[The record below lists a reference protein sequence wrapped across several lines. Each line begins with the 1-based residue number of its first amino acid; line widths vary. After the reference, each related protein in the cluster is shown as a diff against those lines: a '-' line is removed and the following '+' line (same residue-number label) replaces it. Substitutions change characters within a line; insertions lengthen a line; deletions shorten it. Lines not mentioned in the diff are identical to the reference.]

1 MSAGVPGGLTCGLGA
16 AREGGM
22 LAVRAGTTEGADK
35 YCLGAV
41 AWGDMALWCY
51 CRDRVLCSRVHCDG
65 EVLDSDQEGPVRSR
79 EKGQQRRE
87 CVLGGIHRVQWSV
100 VFSVSGHFHLWQGF
114 FTCSTY
120 LQTRFRLIV

>member
-1 MSAGVPGGLTCGLGA
+1 MSAF
-16 AREGGM
+16 
-22 LAVRAGTTEGADK
+22 RAGTKVGEGPRPGR

-87 CVLGGIHRVQWSV
+87 CVRWDSQSAVVRRVFGFGA
-100 VFSVSGHFHLWQGF
+100 FSPVAGLLYMQYVLANKVP
-114 FTCSTY
+114 TDC
-120 LQTRFRLIV
+120 LKVNLRC